1 MAPPT
6 HTRVGH
12 YGTTS
17 TPCVGHREPQP
28 STQYT
33 LCTLCRTRG
42 ARLSLMS
49 ARAAVRQSVSR
60 FHNRY
65 GQRRARSEGHTA
77 LVYHCAR
84 HRQANGEAALL
95 KGWWRGG
102 EKGVLSAYEP
112 RKPHPAKTK
121 TKKTPKNT
129 PKSPHLPETLF
140 LKNGHFAHGRLF

>member
-77 LVYHCAR
+77 RVYHCAR

-112 RKPHPAKTK
+112 RKPHPAK
-121 TKKTPKNT
+121 KKKKKNT
-129 PKSPHLPETLF
+129 HPKSPHLPETLF